1 MRMRP
6 TILPA
11 LAILGTLALA
21 GCGGDDMSRTF
32 GLQRD
37 APDEFRVT
45 TRAPLSMPPSYTLT
59 PPRPGAPRPQE
70 ATSRD
75 AAEAVLVPRSAI
87 TASET
92 AAAHSPATA
101 HLVQAAGPPAPPD
114 IRAKVEQEA
123 SLDRP
128 SQTLVDRMMFW
139 RAPPPSGVAVDPD
152 RESQRLRENA
162 ALGAGPDEGTTP
174 IIQPQPRSWIDRLLG
189 L

>member
-1 MRMRP
+1 MRP

-11 LAILGTLALA
+11 LAVLGTVALA
-21 GCGGDDMSRTF
+21 GCGNSDVSRTF

-45 TRAPLSMPPSYTLT
+45 TRAPLSMPPSYALT

-70 ATSRD
+70 ASSRD
-75 AAEAVLVPRSAI
+75 AAEAVLVPQA
-87 TASET
+87 AVT
-92 AAAHSPATA
+92 AADAAPLSPATA
-101 HLVQAAGPPAPPD
+101 HLVQAAGPAAPAD
-114 IRAKVEQEA
+114 IRTKVEQEA

-128 SQTLVDRMMFW
+128 SRTLVDRMMFW
-139 RAPPPSGVAVDPD
+139 REAPPSGVAVDPE

-174 IIQPQPRSWIDRLLG
+174 IIQPKPRSWIDRLLG